1 MGLEG
6 LDQLPNQFRMWYCQQ
21 VCPAVLGNVNVKLVL
36 ATTAEMVTAPAAG
49 ATHVGEDGKFAAN
62 VIGVRKIRLVVPS
75 TAVVFTV
82 YVVVVVGTTK
92 APAAEE
98 PQAAGEALLTAQLVE
113 VE

>member
-1 MGLEG
+1 
-6 LDQLPNQFRMWYCQQ
+6 MWYCQQ
-21 VCPAVLGNVNVKLVL
+21 VCPAVLGKANVKLML

-49 ATHVGEDGKFAAN
+49 ATQVGEEGKFAAN
-62 VIGVRKIRLVVPS
+62 VKGVKKIRLVVPS
-75 TAVVFTV
+75 TALVLTV

-98 PQAAGEALLTAQLVE
+98 PQAAGEGVFWAQLVE

>member
-1 MGLEG
+1 
-6 LDQLPNQFRMWYCQQ
+6 MWYCQQ
-21 VCPAVLGNVNVKLVL
+21 VCPVVLGNAKVKLVL
-36 ATTAEMVTAPAAG
+36 ATTAEIVTAPAAG

-62 VIGVRKIRLVVPS
+62 VMGVRKIRLVVPS

-92 APAAEE
+92 APAADE
-98 PQAAGEALLTAQLVE
+98 PQAAGEAVFWAQLVE

>member
-1 MGLEG
+1 
-6 LDQLPNQFRMWYCQQ
+6 MWYCQQ
-21 VCPAVLGNVNVKLVL
+21 VCPAVLGNANVKLVL

-62 VIGVRKIRLVVPS
+62 VKGVKKIRLVVPS

-82 YVVVVVGTTK
+82 YVAVVVGTTK
-92 APAAEE
+92 APAADE
-98 PQAAGEALLTAQLVE
+98 PHAAGETLLTAQLVE